1 MLIWSQYT
9 SNVNA
14 EWKTK
19 CNCNL
24 VRYGDRIQIS
34 IFDKHF
40 WVENW
45 LFSYSRFSF
54 PCQELVFHNIQEP
67 KKLVLN
73 FMTVNLINII
83 TMLSFNHI
91 SKVTHHQII
100 ETNLVFLR
108 FLKLVKSAHG
118 SNLSLPKVGRSK
130 KTLTTFMTSLL
141 VYWWKT
147 WISEIVLD
155 TKIAYSKSKMLHWH
169 FQTYSVPDYSPGW
182 NSFLHVP

>member
-1 MLIWSQYT
+1 MATAYKYRYSI
-9 SNVNA
+9 NIFG
-14 EWKTK
+14 WKIGFFHIAGLVFPVK
-19 CNCNL
+19 NL
-24 VRYGDRIQIS
+24 
-34 IFDKHF
+34 
-40 WVENW
+40 
-45 LFSYSRFSF
+45 
-54 PCQELVFHNIQEP
+54 FHNIQEP

-91 SKVTHHQII
+91 IKVTHHQII

-108 FLKLVKSAHG
+108 FF
-118 SNLSLPKVGRSK
+118 SLPKVGRSK